1 MSVTRKMP
9 GPLRLTS
16 ASSSVANGSHRPRPQ
31 PIMGRGR
38 GRERLLALLAH
49 FGVRPAGEAALL
61 GRRQAEIRAA
71 AQLLA
76 LGHVWHGLR
85 EATAAA
91 TESR

>member
-1 MSVTRKMP
+1 MARQ
-9 GPLRLTS
+9 LAANAL
-16 ASSSVANGSHRPRPQ
+16 VALD
-31 PIMGRGR
+31 IICWGRGR